1 MSECIHEKY
10 LHNGEIKYSID
21 FSDEMVYRGL
31 SVYEV
36 IRIIQGKYLF
46 LQDHI
51 LRLKAS
57 LHLLKHIYIS
67 EIKIIINYLLKYK
80 LITDIKEGNVKV
92 VINFSNGL
100 NELPQIFVYQIKHN
114 YPNSE
119 FYNNGIMVSLLYG
132 KRNKPNA
139 KFINLKINKLVAK
152 EFHHKDIYETLF
164 IDNKG
169 YVTEGSKSNLF
180 FVKDN
185 SVFTA
190 PDRAVLLGITRK
202 HVIEL
207 CRELGVMVK
216 KTNIHVD
223 SIEDYDAAFI
233 TGTSVKILPVKQ
245 INKCR
250 FDAKNKTMMKLLEM
264 FEIKIRKY
272 LTETDEIS
280 NDMI

>member
-21 FSDEMVYRGL
+21 FSDKMVNRGL

-36 IRIIQGKYLF
+36 IRIIQSKYLF

-67 EIKIIINYLLKYK
+67 DIKIITNYLLKYK
-80 LITDIKEGNVKV
+80 LITDI
-92 VINFSNGL
+92 SNGL

-119 FYNNGIMVSLLYG
+119 YYDKGIMVSLLSG

-139 KFINLKINKLVAK
+139 KFINLQINKLVAE
-152 EFHHKDIYETLF
+152 EFYQKSIYETLF
-164 IDNKG
+164 IDKKG
-169 YVTEGSKSNLF
+169 NITEGSKSNLF

-190 PDRAVLLGITRK
+190 PDKSVLLGITRK

-207 CRELGVMVK
+207 CRELGITVK

-223 SIEDYDAAFI
+223 SLEDYDAAFI

-245 INKCR
+245 INKYR
-250 FDAKNKTMMKLLEM
+250 FDVKNQTMIRLMEK
-264 FEIKIRKY
+264 FEIKITKY
-272 LTETDEIS
+272 LAGTDEIS
-280 NDMI
+280 NDIV